1 MTRAAIAGLL
11 GAVGMVMLGA
21 AIPTCAQTYPPAGW
35 QLQQRIDGEWQVL
48 RTQRGNYATVQS
60 DTACALDLA
69 SAAKVMPSGTV
80 LACRKAIQPIPI
92 QRNARGN

>member
-1 MTRAAIAGLL
+1 MTRPALAGLL

-21 AIPTCAQTYPPAGW
+21 AIPTCAQTAGY

>member
-1 MTRAAIAGLL
+1 MTRPAIAGLL
-11 GAVGMVMLGA
+11 GVVGVVVGA
-21 AIPTCAQTYPPAGW
+21 TTPTHAQQGW